1 MRWALPAPSPTA
13 SLLWIMARSSRSR
26 RPETS
31 STTPRASVQRNSWRK
46 SSIEEGKV
54 DPNERLGE
62 LERLGEAYY
71 DAMYDSRYP
80 TGEYAD
86 AKDAFRDAIA
96 LARELGDTKTVERLE
111 ARLAHIKAVF
121 RS

>member
-1 MRWALPAPSPTA
+1 M
-13 SLLWIMARSSRSR
+13 
-26 RPETS
+26 
-31 STTPRASVQRNSWRK
+31 
-46 SSIEEGKV
+46 
-54 DPNERLGE
+54 DPYERLGE

-96 LARELGDTKTVERLE
+96 LARELGDAKAVERLE

-121 RS
+121 RSQFT